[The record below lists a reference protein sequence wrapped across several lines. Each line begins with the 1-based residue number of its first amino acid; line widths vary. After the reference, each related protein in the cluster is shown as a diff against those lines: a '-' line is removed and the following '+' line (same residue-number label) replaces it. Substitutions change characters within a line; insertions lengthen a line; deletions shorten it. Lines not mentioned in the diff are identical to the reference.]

1 MKKQNKTDVIV
12 DLHYDQDSDD
22 ETRVIGLLKGGGDG
36 AEMCGMCGLATFVI
50 ALVLY
55 SLGLFIFGIVAVATD
70 DDAQNADNV
79 PTHADKMWI
88 ICVLFVVNWG
98 VATMAGCAKS
108 QNSDGESESTPL
120 SRALNFISLV
130 LGLICW
136 IWGLVIFSNLDTAAK
151 DFMDDNFK
159 LLWLYFQM
167 CIWTATTAWCIIILA
182 GIVALVFMC
191 CKN

>member
-1 MKKQNKTDVIV
+1 MEKQKKTTDVTI
-12 DLHYDQDSDD
+12 DFDQDSDD

-36 AEMCGMCGLATFVI
+36 AEMCGMCGLATLSI
-50 ALVLY
+50 ALILY
-55 SLGLFIFGIVAVATD
+55 SVGLFIFGIVAVATD
-70 DDAQNADNV
+70 DDAQDSDNV

-98 VATMAGCAKS
+98 ITTMAGCAKS

-120 SRALNFISLV
+120 SRVLNFIALV

-151 DFMDDNFK
+151 DFMEDNFN

-167 CIWTATTAWCIIILA
+167 CIWTATAAWCIIILVL
-182 GIVALVFMC
+182 IVGLVIMC
-191 CKN
+191 FKD